1 MNLDFSSEQTMLRD
15 SAAKFF
21 ANECNYE
28 KVKHLEESDKGYSP
42 ELWQKVAE
50 LGWTG
55 LPFPENYGGYGG
67 AFLDLVIICE
77 EIGKACFPS
86 PFFSTVV
93 QCGLLILEGGT
104 EEQKQDLLSRVA
116 DGSLILS
123 LAQYEAE
130 TDFSSESI
138 AMKAEPKG
146 DGYVLSGAK
155 LFAMDANIAH
165 KLIVAAHAG
174 SAGLSLFLVDA
185 GLPGVSIRKLPY
197 VSSENAC
204 EVLFKNVEVAKK
216 DMIGGP
222 GEGAALLDRMYDK
235 ATVAKAAEMS
245 GGCQMAIGMT
255 AKYARERVQY
265 DNPIGGYQAI
275 QHFMAN
281 MLIAADTC
289 SNYLYRVACMIDEGD
304 DFTRDA
310 SALKAIAN
318 ETYRYVTERAVKIHG
333 AIGTTRECDIALF
346 YRRAHPFSMICGS
359 TAHHYEKVAMGL
371 LKKGLGAT

>member
-28 KVKHLEESDKGYSP
+28 KVKHLEESEKGYSP

-55 LPFPENYGGYGG
+55 LLFPESYGGYGG
-67 AFLDLVIICE
+67 SFLDLVIILE
-77 EIGKACFPS
+77 EMGKACFPS
-86 PFFSTVV
+86 PFFSTIV

-104 EEQKQDLLSRVA
+104 EEQKQDLLSRIA
-116 DGSLILS
+116 DGSLIMS

-130 TDFSSESI
+130 TDFSYESI
-138 AMKAEPKG
+138 TMKAEAKG
-146 DGYVLSGAK
+146 DGYVLNGTK
-155 LFAMDANIAH
+155 LFAMDANIAS
-165 KLIVAAHAG
+165 KLIVAAQVGA
-174 SAGLSLFLVDA
+174 AGLSLFLVDA
-185 GLPGVSIRKLPY
+185 DHPGVSIKKLPY

-204 EVLFKNVEVAKK
+204 EVVFKDVV
-216 DMIGGP
+216 IGKNDLIGAP
-222 GEGAALLDRMYDK
+222 GAGATLLDKMYDK
-235 ATVAKAAEMS
+235 AAVAKAAEMS
-245 GGCQMAIGMT
+245 GGSQMAIGMT
-255 AKYARERVQY
+255 SKYARERVQY

-289 SNYLYRVACMIDEGD
+289 NNYLYRVACMVDEGD
-304 DFTRDA
+304 DFARDA

-318 ETYRYVTERAVKIHG
+318 ESYRFVTERAVKVHG

-359 TAHHYEKVAMGL
+359 TAYHYEKVAQSL
-371 LKKGLGAT
+371 LKEGLGAF